1 MVIYSVRGGFALS
14 RAYRF
19 PSQNGKRVV
28 ELKQTIQVIHIPTH
42 IHTHTQPHHCPCLT
56 PVFDGDDDSDR
67 TARERLHE
75 WDRYFG
81 VCIACKLINHRAHN

>member
-28 ELKQTIQVIHIPTH
+28 ELKQTIQVIHNLHTHKHTH
-42 IHTHTQPHHCPCLT
+42 IHSLIIARVSRPCLM
-56 PVFDGDDDSDR
+56 VMMIQ
-67 TARERLHE
+67 TAQHASACTN
-75 WDRYFG
+75 G
-81 VCIACKLINHRAHN
+81 TGISVCAVHVN